1 MDTLLYFDEAGYEAA
16 RDRIEKIG
24 ATSIQNIVD
33 QYQTL
38 GIADLQPEELS
49 KLFKTPDDLVFDK
62 ITGGQLV
69 IGGAVLNKS
78 KAMEII
84 EKPQGY
90 DAFIALIKTT
100 MQDLKDNLLP
110 PGNYPVNEYNVDTY
124 FELDNNLEVSVK
136 SELDTKLQKS
146 FKRYAKSVQAKKML
160 ELAQAIIA
168 KYDELG
174 IKDIIASN
182 SNSIG
187 SIINEVVNRST
198 YGNTVSL
205 NYQGVLKYN

>member
-110 PGNYPVNEYNVDTY
+110 PGNYPVNEYNVDFVTQ
-124 FELDNNLEVSVK
+124 LNLKGIVLANAFVIQNIPYYWKKGKIEVWK
-136 SELDTKLQKS
+136 S
-146 FKRYAKSVQAKKML
+146 
-160 ELAQAIIA
+160 
-168 KYDELG
+168 
-174 IKDIIASN
+174 
-182 SNSIG
+182 
-187 SIINEVVNRST
+187 
-198 YGNTVSL
+198 
-205 NYQGVLKYN
+205 